1 MERMMRFIWFGLR
14 TVVSTTYIVRVVVA
28 ATKND
33 VRPANVF
40 VDHSIND
47 EYDKDDR
54 QRSIER

>member
-1 MERMMRFIWFGLR
+1 MRFIWFGLR